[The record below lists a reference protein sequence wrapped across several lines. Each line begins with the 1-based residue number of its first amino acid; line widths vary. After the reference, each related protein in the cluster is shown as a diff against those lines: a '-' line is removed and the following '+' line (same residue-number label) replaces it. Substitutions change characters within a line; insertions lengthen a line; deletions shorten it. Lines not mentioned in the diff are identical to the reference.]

1 MNKIKTLLF
10 ALIALLILFGCKPSS
25 KKNISNIVS
34 IWQDKEIIFP
44 EKVSFTTYGV
54 NTTPVRINDN
64 DYKILCYIDT
74 LGCTSCKL
82 QLFKWKEFIHEIDSI
97 EGEGRVSFLFFF
109 NSKDYKEISYFLK
122 RDEFNIP
129 VCFDKN
135 DSLNKLNH
143 FPTDMMFQTF
153 LLDSNNRVKIV
164 GNPILNTQIKKLYLE
179 MLTGGKAENKHPK
192 TTIHTAE
199 IEIDLGSFE
208 KENTAKGIFKLKN
221 IGENPLII
229 AGVNSSCGCIST
241 YYDKH
246 PIGSGDTLNIIAE
259 IKTETEGY
267 FEKTLMVHCNTNNS
281 PITLKIKGR
290 SY

>member
-1 MNKIKTLLF
+1 MYKLFSIILIIIGGCHQTDNNKITNIVSEWQNKKITF
-10 ALIALLILFGCKPSS
+10 PTQIIFNNQDSIPFFIPSS
-25 KKNISNIVS
+25 K
-34 IWQDKEIIFP
+34 F
-44 EKVSFTTYGV
+44 
-54 NTTPVRINDN
+54 
-64 DYKILCYIDT
+64 KILVYIDSA
-74 LGCTSCKL
+74 GCTSCKL
-82 QLFKWKEFIHEIDSI
+82 QLPQWKEFIHEVDSI
-97 EGEGRVSFLFFF
+97 TGGNSIPFLLFF
-109 NSKDYKEISYFLK
+109 NAKNYKEISYYLQ
-122 RDEFNIP
+122 RDEFHIP

-143 FPTDMMFQTF
+143 FPSDIMFQTF
-153 LLDSNNRVKIV
+153 LLDSNNNVNII
-164 GNPILNTQIKKLYLE
+164 GNPIRNSKIKELYL
-179 MLTGGKAENKHPK
+179 K
-192 TTIHTAE
+192 TITEKKSSLNHIQTSAS
-199 IEIDLGSFE
+199 IINTEIDLGRFE